1 MSRQAGRHRNRQA
14 INNKRQQ
21 RKTAQKA
28 LRQRQQAEG
37 QAPRKPLAQPNRKS
51 DYETVEEEQRAR
63 QEAVEAQLRVIRA
76 KLPILLRR
84 LEKIPD
90 FRNPKKV
97 KHKLTVLMLWGIL
110 LFVYQM
116 ASRRQ
121 ANQKMTRP
129 MFLENIREFFPELES
144 CPHQDTL
151 NRLLGGIDVDQ
162 IEEAHVELI
171 RQLIRK
177 KKFLRFLIRNCYPI
191 AFDGTQKHLRSELL
205 DEQWQERKV
214 GKEDEKKTQYIV
226 YVLEANLAFQNG
238 MVLPLLSEFLDYTE
252 GDTSSNKQDCELKA
266 FYRLAERL
274 KRLFPRLPILMLGDG
289 LFANGPVMELCRK
302 NKWDFMIVLQDKSL
316 PSVWDEVHG
325 LRELQGKNQLKMT
338 WGGRLQHF
346 WWVNEIDYRYG
357 LNQRKRQTVHVVVC
371 EESWEEIDKTTGE
384 EVTRTSRHV
393 WLSSKPICHGNVHER
408 CNLGAR
414 HRWGIEEG
422 ILVEKHHGYQYKHL
436 FSHNWDAMR
445 GYHYLMRLGH
455 TLNVLTQYSTALIK
469 LVQTL
474 GVRGFID
481 FVRETMAAPWL
492 NAEQVR
498 EALARPCQLRLA

>member
-1 MSRQAGRHRNRQA
+1 MSRKAGRRRDSEA
-14 INNKRQQ
+14 INEKRQQ
-21 RKTAQKA
+21 RRAAQEA
-28 LRQRQQAEG
+28 LRERQQAEG
-37 QAPRKPLAQPNRKS
+37 LAPRKPPALPNRKS

-63 QEAVEAQLRVIRA
+63 QEAIEAQLRLLRA

-90 FRNPKKV
+90 FRNPKKLR
-97 KHKLTVLMLWGIL
+97 HKLTVLMIWGIL
-110 LFVYQM
+110 TFVYQM

-121 ANQKMTRP
+121 ANQKLTRP
-129 MFLENIREFFPELES
+129 MFLENLREFFPELDS

-151 NRLLGGIDVDQ
+151 NRLLCNIDVDQ
-162 IEEAHVELI
+162 IEAAHVELV

-177 KKFLRFLIRNCYPI
+177 KKFHRFLIKNCYPI

-205 DEQWQERKV
+205 GEQWQERKV
-214 GKEDEKKTQYIV
+214 GKDEDKQTQYYV

-238 MVLPLLSEFLDYTE
+238 MVIPLCSEFLDYAE
-252 GDTSSNKQDCELKA
+252 GDTSSNRQDCELKA
-266 FYRLAERL
+266 FYRLAKRL
-274 KRLFPRLPILMLGDG
+274 KSLFPRLPILMLGDG

-302 NKWDFMIVLQDKSL
+302 NNWDFMIVLQDKSL
-316 PSVWDEVHG
+316 PNVWEEVHG
-325 LRELQGKNQLKMT
+325 LRELQGKNQLDRT
-338 WGGRLQHF
+338 WGDRRQHF
-346 WWVNEIDYRYG
+346 WWVNAIEYRYDT
-357 LNQRKRQTVHVVVC
+357 NQRKRQTVHVVVC
-371 EESWEEIDKTTGE
+371 EESWEEIDKTTN
-384 EVTRTSRHV
+384 EVVTKTSRHV
-393 WLSSKPICHGNVHER
+393 WLSSKPLNHGNVHER

-422 ILVEKHHGYQYKHL
+422 ILVEKCHGYQYEHL
-436 FSHNWDAMR
+436 FSHNWNAMR
-445 GYHYLMRLGH
+445 GYHYLMRIGH
-455 TLNVLTQYSTALIK
+455 TLNVLAQYSTALIK

-498 EALARPCQLRLA
+498 EALATPFQLRLA